1 MNSDFI
7 GEFSNFSP
15 EGRLYQIEYALQAV
29 KLGSTVLGI
38 KSDTGIVLAI
48 EKKKI
53 SDLIENKDIEK
64 IIILNK
70 FIFCCFS
77 GLTSDGRLC
86 VEKIRIFLEN
96 NFFLFNNLNSVE
108 KCAKKLRHLISNVTS
123 GENGEMYIN
132 RPLGISFLLCGL
144 DFLGFHLFLIDPAGN
159 SIEKKIASLGN
170 GSKDAAFVIR
180 EGFRR
185 KMTLEESKILA
196 IKTMRVVVENK
207 ITEKDLELSLLS
219 SKTKN
224 VAFLDHIQIKSIL
237 EHL

>member
-1 MNSDFI
+1 MNNEFI

-29 KLGSTVLGI
+29 KLGSTAFGI
-38 KSDTGIVLAI
+38 KNDSGIVI
-48 EKKKI
+48 TVEKKKN
-53 SDLIENKDIEK
+53 SDLIENKAVEK

-96 NFFLFNNLNSVE
+96 NSFLFSNINSVE
-108 KCAKKLRHLISNVTS
+108 KCAKKLGQLISNVTS

-132 RPLGISFLLCGL
+132 RPLGVSFLLFGV
-144 DFLGFHLFLIDPAGN
+144 DFMGIRLFLIDPAGN
-159 SIEKKIASLGN
+159 LNEKEIASLGN

-180 EGFRR
+180 EGFRK
-185 KMTLEESKILA
+185 KMTMVESEMLA
-196 IKTMRVVVENK
+196 IKTMRVVIENK
-207 ITEKDLELSLLS
+207 LTEKDLELCLLN

-224 VAFLDHIQIKSIL
+224 FTFLDNIQIKNIL
-237 EHL
+237 DQL

>member
-1 MNSDFI
+1 MNNEFI

-29 KLGSTVLGI
+29 KLGSTVFGI
-38 KSDTGIVLAI
+38 KSDAGIVLAV
-48 EKKKI
+48 EKKKT

-86 VEKIRIFLEN
+86 VEKIRTFLEN
-96 NFFLFNNLNSVE
+96 NSFLFSNLNNVE

-123 GENGEMYIN
+123 GENGELYIN
-132 RPLGISFLLCGL
+132 RPLGVSFLLCGL
-144 DFLGFHLFLIDPAGN
+144 DFIGIHLFLIDPAGN

-170 GSKDAAFVIR
+170 GGKDAAFVIR
-180 EGFRR
+180 EGFRK
-185 KMTLEESKILA
+185 KMTMEESEILA
-196 IKTMRVVVENK
+196 IKTMRVVIENK
-207 ITEKDLELSLLS
+207 ITEKDLELCLLS

-224 VAFLDHIQIKSIL
+224 FTFLDHIQIKSVL
-237 EHL
+237 DHL